1 MILLVVLC
9 KHPTVQYQPPA
20 NQVVLVACPLCPLQ
34 EVEAAAAVAAV
45 AVAEAKAHHKKEEAE
60 AHHQVHYHSQPQ
72 VAKES
77 RD

>member
-9 KHPTVQYQPPA
+9 KHPMVQYQPPA

-34 EVEAAAAVAAV
+34 EAVEAAAAAEAAV
-45 AVAEAKAHHKKEEAE
+45 AVAEANKKEAE